1 MHIPGTPYPLLT
13 LIELKLN
20 VCHIQN
26 KMSSILGDCP
36 NECPKNKAVIER
48 IGRTKDWVFV

>member
-36 NECPKNKAVIER
+36 KNKAVIER
-48 IGRTKDWVFV
+48 IDRTKDWVFV